1 MTLDVEK
8 RKALANCESFTSE
21 ISAFRYLS
29 PMEMTLAIAIFAIAY
44 VFIATEKISRVAVAL
59 SGAALMVV
67 VGATDADKAFYSHE
81 TGIDWNVLFLLLGM
95 MIIVGIIHKT
105 GLFEFLAVTAIKK
118 SKGNP
123 KIAIV
128 YLMILTALASAILDN
143 VTTILL
149 AVPMTII
156 VCKHLNVSPIPFI
169 LSQVFVS
176 NIGGAAT
183 LVGDPPNIIIA
194 SKANLS
200 FNSFLV
206 HMAPMVLVVLT
217 VIIPLLVFLFRKQLR
232 NSASDRTA
240 VMNLNAHSFFRDLVL
255 LRKSLIVLTLVMIA
269 FITHTVVHLEPSIIA
284 LLGAGVLVSISGLK
298 PKDFV
303 QDVEWSTLVFFAG
316 LFIMVGGL
324 VNVGALAEF
333 ADYLKNIFGDNTRLA
348 AGSILGISAVL
359 SGVVDNIPYVASMA
373 PVVSELSQGLTG
385 VKEHVLWWALAFGA
399 DFGGNATIIG
409 ASANVV
415 AVGLAHKAG
424 IRISYF
430 QFAKY
435 GILVTFVSI
444 AMVYPY
450 ILFYYF

>member
-1 MTLDVEK
+1 MQ
-8 RKALANCESFTSE
+8 
-21 ISAFRYLS
+21 
-29 PMEMTLAIAIFAIAY
+29 MTLAIAIFAIAY

-59 SGAALMVV
+59 AGAALMVV

-95 MIIVGIIHKT
+95 MIIVGVIHKT

-123 KIAIV
+123 KVSIV
-128 YLMILTALASAILDN
+128 YLMVLTSLASAILDN

-156 VCKHLNVSPIPFI
+156 VCKHLNVAPVPFI

-206 HMAPMVLVVLT
+206 HMAPMVIVVLI
-217 VIIPLLVFLFRKQLR
+217 VIIPLLVFVFRKQLK
-232 NSASDRTA
+232 NTASDRA
-240 VMNLNAHSFFRDLVL
+240 EVMKLDPHSFLKNPDL
-255 LRKSLIVLTLVMIA
+255 LRKSLGVLIIVMVA
-269 FITHTVVHLEPSIIA
+269 FVTHTFLHLEPSIIA
-284 LLGAGVLVSISGLK
+284 LFGAGILVAISGLK
-298 PKDFV
+298 PRDYV

-324 VNVGALAEF
+324 VNAGALTEF
-333 ADYLKNIFGDNTRLA
+333 ADYLKTIFGNNTKLA

-373 PVVSELSQGLTG
+373 PVVTELSQGLVG
-385 VKEHVLWWALAFGA
+385 VQEHVLWWALAFGA

-424 IRISYF
+424 IKISYL

-435 GILVTFVSI
+435 GILVTIVSI

-450 ILFYYF
+450 ILIYYF

>member
-1 MTLDVEK
+1 MQMTL
-8 RKALANCESFTSE
+8 S
-21 ISAFRYLS
+21 
-29 PMEMTLAIAIFAIAY
+29 IAIFVVAY
-44 VFIATEKISRVAVAL
+44 IFIATEKISRIAITLA
-59 SGAALMVV
+59 GAALMVI
-67 VGATDADKAFYSHE
+67 VGSTDADKAFYSHE
-81 TGIDWNVLFLLLGM
+81 TGIDWNVIFLLLGM
-95 MIIVGIIHKT
+95 MIIVGIIHRT

-128 YLMILTALASAILDN
+128 YLMVLTSLASAILDN

-156 VCKHLNVSPIPFI
+156 VCKHLHVSPIPFI

-206 HMAPMVLVVLT
+206 NMAPMVVVVLL
-217 VIIPLLVFLFRKQLR
+217 VIIPMLVFMFRKQLV
-232 NSASDRTA
+232 NTPSDREA
-240 VMNLNAHSFFRDLVL
+240 VMKLSPHSYLKDEVL
-255 LRKSLIVLTLVMIA
+255 LKKSVTVLVLVMIA
-269 FITHTVVHLEPSIIA
+269 FVTHSIVHLEPSIIA
-284 LLGAGVLVSISGLK
+284 LLGAGLLVAISGLK
-298 PKDFV
+298 PKDYV

-316 LFIMVGGL
+316 LFIMVGAL

-333 ADYLKNIFGDNTRLA
+333 ADYLKSLFGTDTKLA
-348 AGSILGISAVL
+348 AVSILGISAVL
-359 SGVVDNIPYVASMA
+359 SGLVDNIPYVAAMA
-373 PVVSELSQGLTG
+373 PVVAELSIGLTG
-385 VKEHVLWWALAFGA
+385 TREHVLWWALAFGA

-415 AVGLAHKAG
+415 AIGLAHKAG
-424 IRISYF
+424 IKISF
-430 QFAKY
+430 WHFAKY
-435 GILVTFVSI
+435 GLIITAVST
-444 AMVYPY
+444 AMIFPY